1 MRANDIEEEAMKIS
15 LELLKAVLHACATSR
30 RRPPCVKSGLFGGH
44 IADTQREMEK
54 RPCA

>member
-1 MRANDIEEEAMKIS
+1 MKIS